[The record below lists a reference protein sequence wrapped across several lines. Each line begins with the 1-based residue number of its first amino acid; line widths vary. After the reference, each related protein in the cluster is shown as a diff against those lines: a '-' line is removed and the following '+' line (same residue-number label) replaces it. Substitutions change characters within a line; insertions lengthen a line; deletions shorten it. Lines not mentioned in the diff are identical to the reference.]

1 MPNIYFVQGY
11 DSYTNKNILKLE
23 SEKLNADT
31 LANSLTDPRI
41 HAVWYENEKD
51 LIGYFNSLL
60 TVSLAY
66 NEA

>member
-11 DSYTNKNILKLE
+11 DSYTNKNVIKLE
-23 SEKLNADT
+23 SEKLSADT
-31 LANSLTDPRI
+31 LADSLTAPYI

-60 TVSLAY
+60 T
-66 NEA
+66 NEVIK

>member
-11 DSYTNKNILKLE
+11 ESYTNKDVLKLE
-23 SEKLNADT
+23 SNKAEADT
-31 LANSLTDPRI
+31 LANSLTAPHV

-60 TVSLAY
+60 T
-66 NEA
+66 NEVIK